1 MKTIYKITILLGL
14 SVLVTSCHDNLKP
27 NYQYMPNMYESVG
40 YETYSESDAFKQ
52 VDQQLALWQK
62 SGKLTDLQ
70 TNSWSIHHWLHFIGQ
85 LAATVD
91 IAQLQQL
98 DQGFG
103 LSQSQNAEV
112 ATAWFKVA
120 LAKNYTEA
128 QPALEKFLVKVG
140 RRKFVVPLYQ
150 QLSQSPQ
157 TLSWAKVVYQK
168 ARSGYH
174 PLTQSAVDKVL
185 KLH

>member
-1 MKTIYKITILLGL
+1 MDTEKFLRYLRKTLLNDPDIVSMGEILEWL
-14 SVLVTSCHDNLKP
+14 
-27 NYQYMPNMYESVG
+27 YQPALASTFVAPQ
-40 YETYSESDAFKQ
+40 SDAFAQ
-52 VDQQLALWQK
+52 VDQQRALWQK

-70 TNSWSIHHWLHFIGQ
+70 TSSWTIHHWLHFIGQ

-112 ATAWFKVA
+112 AAAWFKVA

-128 QPALEKFLVKVG
+128 QPALQQFLVRVG

-150 QLSQSPQ
+150 QLSQSPE
-157 TLSWAKVVYQK
+157 TLGWAKAVYQQ
-168 ARSGYH
+168 ARAGYH

-185 KLH
+185 KFN